1 VFAGERNLCTEKI
14 SFFLKPC
21 YSSGRKIDCSFFLK
35 IIYNQKKNPMKRIL
49 LVITAAVTAII
60 MSCNP
65 SKTST
70 STNSPNYNSTDT
82 TGNHMNNNKT
92 DTTHHR

>member
-1 VFAGERNLCTEKI
+1 
-14 SFFLKPC
+14 
-21 YSSGRKIDCSFFLK
+21 
-35 IIYNQKKNPMKRIL
+35 MKRIL